1 MSRWKYCVFP
11 LFLVPFLIGFSMNH
25 YGTRALISARWNF
38 PNRIYRHLVSNKT
51 SNENSW
57 NFLAKI
63 FPNERKYINGNA
75 THGMSRKIS
84 HSNLTVV
91 TAYWN
96 LGTFRK
102 GSSQTFTTN
111 TYLTWTKTFQYLMN
125 PLVIYTDCVQFRD
138 LLTKLRSD
146 GKLEYQTELVF
157 INRTTLWPFSLL
169 DKIKQVYSQPGY
181 PAHYPNTVNPAYSAA
196 QHAKYAVVSDAV
208 RRNLYNTS
216 YFAWLDIGY
225 FRDLVK
231 STQFFELKIPPNL
244 DSSRLAVNL
253 VFHQRMDT
261 RPYSIFRSN
270 IVWVGGGLFIGA
282 RDVVTEFE
290 KIYEKAV
297 LYFLDQK
304 LMNSDQQVLYS
315 LYSKEG
321 RKALKPTIE
330 LQLFHP
336 TGGGNPWF
344 YLGYLCRNIVN
355 RTNVVEFI

>member
-1 MSRWKYCVFP
+1 MERSKLIVLVAAIFMFVTFVSYAVF
-11 LFLVPFLIGFSMNH
+11 LDDK
-25 YGTRALISARWNF
+25 TKWNL
-38 PNRIYRHLVSNKT
+38 PNRIYLHLVSNKT
-51 SNENSW
+51 SNESTW
-57 NFLAKI
+57 NFLSNI
-63 FPNERKYINGNA
+63 FPKERKYVDGNA
-75 THGMSRKIS
+75 PNGTSQKIS

-102 GSSQTFTTN
+102 GSHQTFTTN
-111 TYLTWTKTFQYLMN
+111 TYLTWTKTFKYLMN

-138 LLTKLRSD
+138 LITKERSE

-157 INRTTLWPFSLL
+157 INRTSLWPFSLL

-181 PAHYPNTVNPAYSAA
+181 PAHYPNTVNPSYSAA
-196 QHAKYAVVSDAV
+196 QHAKYAVVADAV

-225 FRDLVK
+225 FRDLIG
-231 STQFFELKIPPNL
+231 SNQYFELKIPPNF

-253 VFHQRMDT
+253 ISHLGMNT

-270 IVWVGGGLFIGA
+270 VVWVGGGLFIGT
-282 RDVVTEFE
+282 RNVVIEFE
-290 KIYEKAV
+290 KLYERAV

-315 LYSKEG
+315 LYSQEG
-321 RKALKPTIE
+321 RKALKPNIE
-330 LQLFHP
+330 LQLYTP
-336 TGGGNPWF
+336 TGGVNPWF
-344 YLGYLCRNIVN
+344 YLGYLCRKVVN
-355 RTNVVEFI
+355 RTKVEEFI